1 MGQRMA
7 GLDGDFRRFDT
18 GGATRDRLRI
28 GVSLAGAAGSLVLVI
43 GLGVWGYRLAVRDV
57 SGIPVVRALEGPIR
71 IAPET
76 PGGDIADY
84 QGLAVN
90 EVAAVGTAATPPD
103 RLMLAPRPV
112 ELSPDDAPGLGTLT
126 VPDTAA
132 VVAQS
137 LETALEPAPVPEA
150 VGTEDAIALALA
162 EALADDE
169 GTALA
174 DPDLPA
180 GAMARSIRPATRPGA
195 DLGAVADV
203 ASTAV
208 AEIVEVDPATL
219 TPGTRLVQFGAYP
232 TRDAARA
239 AWVNLLARAG
249 DLMGDKAMV
258 IEAATSGGQEFY
270 RLRAYGFADE
280 IEARRFCSAM
290 LADMPDCI
298 PVAVR

>member
-1 MGQRMA
+1 MA
-7 GLDGDFRRFDT
+7 GLDGDFRRFDM
-18 GGATRDRLRI
+18 GATGRHRLRMS
-28 GVSLAGAAGSLVLVI
+28 VSLAGAAVSGALVV
-43 GLGVWGYRLAVRDV
+43 GLALWGYRLAVRDV

-76 PGGDIADY
+76 PGGDIAAY

-112 ELSPDDAPGLGTLT
+112 ELSPDDAPGLGPLT
-126 VPDTAA
+126 VPDTDA

-137 LETALEPAPVPEA
+137 LQTALEPAPVAEA
-150 VGTEDAIALALA
+150 IGTEDAIALALA

-180 GAMARSIRPATRPGA
+180 GAMARSIRPVTRPGA
-195 DLGAVADV
+195 ELGAVADV
-203 ASTAV
+203 ASTPV
-208 AEIVEVDPATL
+208 VDIVEVDPATL
-219 TPGTRLVQFGAYP
+219 TPGTRLVQFGAFA

-270 RLRAYGFADE
+270 RLRAHGFADE

-290 LADMPDCI
+290 LADIPDCI